1 MPASKPRKKE
11 SLAHVVSRYNGT
23 GGASPRVPFTRKRTL
38 STLSGTGFTGTV
50 IGDFVSFN
58 TPHPY
63 NLVAKQVTT
72 SFENPGWV
80 LLERMKRNPSYRR
93 LPRRLKPIENRNFGS
108 PFTTE
113 RQRYR
118 GSHDSRQFAVYISP
132 TTGKMV
138 RCYIGP
144 IFAWRS
150 TNSGATS
157 GFPTLTPVSELELI
171 ARGTKFI
178 SQTIPT
184 NPVAGV
190 ATFLGELR
198 EGLPKIPG
206 RAVWQAQ
213 DLADLSRKA
222 GSEYLNV
229 SFGILPMVA
238 DVVKMAR
245 AVKES
250 EKTISQYVRN
260 SGRHVRRR
268 ASLPAV
274 TTTEV
279 TDLGTATT
287 SPPLH
292 STLYSSGPVGHQT
305 RTRVTTTKWSFSAC
319 YSYYLN
325 PGKTS
330 LGRFAR
336 SEQIANKLLGT
347 RLTPEVLWE
356 LTPWS
361 WAADYVGNIGDVLT
375 NVSALMADSLVIRWA
390 YVMCEQRVTDTYTT
404 TGVSFKGG
412 PSGPFSQTFETVRK
426 VRRQATPYGFGLD
439 PDGFTARQWA
449 IIGALGMSR
458 GPRQL

>member
-1 MPASKPRKKE
+1 MPAKPARKVTLG
-11 SLAHVVSRYNGT
+11 SVISQYNGT
-23 GGASPRVPFTRKRTL
+23 GGLRPRVPFTRKRTL
-38 STLSGTGFTGTV
+38 VSLSGTGWGGTS
-50 IGDFVSFN
+50 IGDFVSW
-58 TPHPY
+58 TDSYPY
-63 NLVAKQVTT
+63 KLVAKQVTT

-80 LLERMKRNPSYRR
+80 LLQRMRRNPSYRK
-93 LPRRLKPIENRNFGS
+93 LPSRRKPIENRNFGS

-118 GSHDSRQFAVYISP
+118 GSHDSDVNASYHSP
-132 TTGKMV
+132 TTGKLV
-138 RCYIGP
+138 RSYTGP
-144 IFAWRS
+144 VFAWRS

-157 GFPTLTPVSELELI
+157 GFPTISSSISELEMI

-206 RAVWQAQ
+206 RAVWSAQ
-213 DLADLSRKA
+213 GIHDLSRKA

-229 SFGILPMVA
+229 QFGLLPMVG

-245 AVKES
+245 AVKSS
-250 EKTISQYVRN
+250 EKIISQYVRD
-260 SGRHVRRR
+260 SGRHIRRR
-268 ASLPAV
+268 ASLPTV
-274 TTTEV
+274 TTTEI
-279 TDLGTATT
+279 TDLGTAVT
-287 SPPLH
+287 SPSLH
-292 STLYSSGPVGHQT
+292 STLYSAGPVGKQT
-305 RTRVTTTKWSFSAC
+305 RTRVTTVKWSFSAC

-325 PGKTS
+325 PGENA

-375 NVSALMADSLVIRWA
+375 NVSALMGDSLVIRWA
-390 YVMCEQRVTDTYTT
+390 YVMCEERVTDTYTT
-404 TGVSFKGG
+404 TGVSLKGG

-426 VRRQATPYGFGLD
+426 RRRQATPYGFGLD
-439 PDGFTARQWA
+439 PDAFTARQWA
-449 IIGALGMSR
+449 IIGALGISK
-458 GPRQL
+458 GPRQM

>member
-1 MPASKPRKKE
+1 VPANKPRKRTLG
-11 SLAHVVSRYNGT
+11 SVISQYGT
-23 GGASPRVPFTRKRTL
+23 GGLSPRVPFTRKRTL
-38 STLSGTGFTGTV
+38 SALSGTGYGGTT
-50 IGDFVSFN
+50 IGDFVSF
-58 TPHPY
+58 TTAFPY
-63 NLVAKQVTT
+63 LLVAKQVTT

-80 LLERMKRNPSYRR
+80 LLERMRRNPSYRR

-118 GSHDSRQFAVYISP
+118 GSHDSDQTATYYSP
-132 TTGKMV
+132 TTGRLV
-138 RCYIGP
+138 RSYLGP
-144 IFAWRS
+144 VFAWRS

-157 GFPTLTPVSELELI
+157 GFPTISSSISEAEMI
-171 ARGTKFI
+171 ARGTAFI
-178 SQTIPT
+178 SSTIPT

-190 ATFLGELR
+190 ATFLGELK
-198 EGLPKIPG
+198 EGLPQIPG
-206 RAVWQAQ
+206 RALWRSGMSDYRQG
-213 DLADLSRKA
+213 

-229 SFGILPMVA
+229 QFGILPMVG

-245 AVKES
+245 AVKSS
-250 EKTISQYVRN
+250 EKIISQYVRD
-260 SGRHVRRR
+260 SGRHIRRR

-274 TTTEV
+274 TTTEI
-279 TDLGTATT
+279 TDLGTAVT
-287 SPPLH
+287 SPSLH
-292 STLYSSGPVGHQT
+292 STLYSAGPVGNQT
-305 RTRVTTTKWSFSAC
+305 RTRVTTVKWSFSAC

-325 PGKTS
+325 PGENA

-347 RLTPEVLWE
+347 RLTPEVVWE

-375 NVSALMADSLVIRWA
+375 NVSALMSDSLVIRWA
-390 YVMCEQRVTDTYTT
+390 YVMCEERVTDTYTT
-404 TGVSFKGG
+404 TGVSLKGG

-426 VRRQATPYGFGLD
+426 RRRQATPYGFGLN
-439 PDGFTARQWA
+439 PDAFSARQWA
-449 IIGALGMSR
+449 IIGALGISK

>member
-1 MPASKPRKKE
+1 MPAKQPRKRT
-11 SLAHVVSRYNGT
+11 LASVIKQYND
-23 GGASPRVPFTRKRTL
+23 APSPRVPFTRKRTL
-38 STLSGTGFTGTV
+38 SALSGTGFTGTT
-50 IGDFVSFN
+50 IGDFVSFS

-93 LPRRLKPIENRNFGS
+93 LPRRLKPIEDRNFGS

-118 GSHDSRQFAVYISP
+118 GSHDGEHIARYYSP
-132 TTGKMV
+132 TTGKLV
-138 RCYIGP
+138 RLYRGP
-144 IFAWRS
+144 VFAWRS
-150 TNSGATS
+150 TNGGATS
-157 GFPTLTPVSELELI
+157 GFPSLTAVSEAELI
-171 ARGTKFI
+171 TRGTKFI

-206 RAVWQAQ
+206 RAVWRAQ
-213 DLADLSRKA
+213 NVHDLSRKA

-229 SFGILPMVA
+229 QFGILPMVG

-250 EKTISQYVRN
+250 EKIISQYVRD
-260 SGRHVRRR
+260 SGRHIRRK
-268 ASLPAV
+268 ASLPPV

-279 TDLGTATT
+279 TDMGTATT

-292 STLYSSGPVGHQT
+292 STLYNSVVGHQT
-305 RTRVTTTKWSFSAC
+305 RTRTTTTSWSFSAC
-319 YSYYLN
+319 YSYYLD

-330 LGRFAR
+330 LGRFRR

-347 RLTPEVLWE
+347 RITPELLWE

-375 NVSALMADSLVIRWA
+375 NVSALMGDSLVIRWA
-390 YVMCEQRVTDTYTT
+390 YVMCEQHVVDVYTT
-404 TGVSFKGG
+404 TGVDLKGVG
-412 PSGPFSQTFETVRK
+412 SGPFSQTFETVRK

-439 PDGFTARQWA
+439 PDSFSSSQWA
-449 IIGALGMSR
+449 ILGALGMSK